1 MSILPISPPA
11 KPAKA
16 SLCATADPSIELLPT
31 LPALKRLGSLADLRP
46 VVVID
51 SREQDPLPISRLA
64 TVRAGLQSADY
75 SFLGAEHL
83 FGVERKSLADL
94 VSCCV
99 GENRSRLEREL
110 HRLRG
115 FRFARLLIVGNR
127 WEIEAHQYRSAVKPS
142 VVLNSLAAWEAR
154 YIPVVWVDHPTKGAE
169 LIEHWTWWFARQLV
183 EDANNLLRGSK
194 TAAQSEACKAQ

>member
-1 MSILPISPPA
+1 MNSVSEPDSFA
-11 KPAKA
+11 A
-16 SLCATADPSIELLPT
+16 
-31 LPALKRLGSLADLRP
+31 LPALKGLGQLAALRP

-51 SREQDPLPISRLA
+51 SREQDPLPIKRLE

-83 FGVERKSLADL
+83 FGVERKSLPDL

-99 GENRSRLEREL
+99 GDSRARLEREL

-127 WEIEAHQYRSAVKPS
+127 WEIEGHRYRSAIKPAA
-142 VVLNSLAAWEAR
+142 VFNSLAAWEAR
-154 YIPVVWVDHPTKGAE
+154 YVPVVWSEHPTHAAE
-169 LIEHWTWWFARQLV
+169 LVERWTYFFARQLV
-183 EDANNLLRGSK
+183 EEANSLLRGTRK
-194 TAAQSEACKAQ
+194 AEAVTP